1 MMLNVILYCIVT
13 LLGILLFIVICPIRV
28 RLRGNLYIQ
37 ESHINGRLQLSFG
50 YKNRGVGISIFPN
63 KSITFGKYEKPF
75 FSKTLDGKPVKSI
88 FLKDRVFLLKKI
100 PITKLIKS
108 ILKTIRWEE
117 SSVTGR
123 LGLSNPMQTGIIIG
137 YVHAINGIAKPRK
150 FSFSLEPTFSPEMN
164 TDIKGNMQVRFSPI
178 ITTIHAGITYI
189 KFRK

>member
-13 LLGILLFIVICPIRV
+13 LIGVLLFILIFPIRL
-28 RLRGNLYIQ
+28 RLKGNINIQ

-63 KSITFGKYEKPF
+63 RSITFGKYEKPLY
-75 FSKTLDGKPVKSI
+75 SKTLDVKPIKSI

-117 SSVTGR
+117 
-123 LGLSNPMQTGIIIG
+123 
-137 YVHAINGIAKPRK
+137 
-150 FSFSLEPTFSPEMN
+150 
-164 TDIKGNMQVRFSPI
+164 
-178 ITTIHAGITYI
+178 
-189 KFRK
+189 